1 MAWPIFA
8 DPALSHQIPSV
19 RHHRTSRNRPEPATA
34 AATKSRAISRHPVAS
49 ASSSSQIGQAAPGA
63 AGFCYLVNRRGE
75 TLASNYRQSNVDDG
89 RVIHAPRPACLPV
102 EDRCRSPPGPSGYIR
117 NFNE

>member
-8 DPALSHQIPSV
+8 DHALSHQNPSV

-63 AGFCYLVNRRGE
+63 AGFCYLV
-75 TLASNYRQSNVDDG
+75 TDG
-89 RVIHAPRPACLPV
+89 AKLSHQTIGSPMSMMGGSSTRPAQHV
-102 EDRCRSPPGPSGYIR
+102 SR
-117 NFNE
+117 